1 MMQHNRT
8 RKKSV
13 AICKYGLV
21 GLLSLSVFCAAQEES
36 AISPIHAQRIH
47 EQNIHVKDTAA
58 VAPRPEGSIYMGGFR
73 APKIEKVRVAVIG
86 LGERGLPQTMHFASI
101 PHCEV
106 VAVCDVYDD
115 LAQKAASRLEEKT
128 GKAPAVYSGSRDAYL
143 KMLEEVKP
151 DAVFINTSWETH
163 AQMAIDSMEHG
174 AHAFVEV
181 PLAVT
186 LEDLWRVVDTSERTR
201 KHCMMLENVNYGR
214 EELMFLNMVRQGL
227 IGELLHGEASYI
239 HELRM
244 QMKSVERG
252 CGSWRTYHYAERNGN
267 LYPTHGLGPVAQYMN
282 IARGEDTFDRI
293 VSFGSPAKG
302 RAAYAKKNFPAD
314 HKWNNMEFKCGD
326 MSNSLIKTKAG
337 RTILVQWDETSP
349 RPYDRKNLIQ
359 GTEGTLAGFPLR
371 IAGEKISPGMREEG
385 EGQPGGAEI
394 THKGGYHEWYE
405 GEEAEKDMFAK
416 YDHPLYKRL
425 GEAAKKNGGHGGM
438 DYIMLCRVIEC
449 LHNGEPMDQNVYEG
463 ALWSAVGPLSEKS
476 VNEGGMPQ
484 EFPDFTRGDWKTTE
498 PLGIVE

>member
-1 MMQHNRT
+1 M
-8 RKKSV
+8 KL
-13 AICKYGLV
+13 GLV
-21 GLLSLSVFCAAQEES
+21 SLVCAAAICAAQGEQAAPTIAEQV
-36 AISPIHAQRIH
+36 HT
-47 EQNIHVKDTAA
+47 QNIAQKNTAA
-58 VAPRPEGSIYMGGFR
+58 VSPRPEGSIYMGGFR

-86 LGERGLPQTMHFASI
+86 LGERGMPQTMHFPAI
-101 PHCEV
+101 PDCEV
-106 VAVCDVYDD
+106 VAVCDIYDD
-115 LAQKAASRLEEKT
+115 FVKKAADRLEKRT
-128 GKAPAVYSGSRDAYL
+128 GKRPAEYSGDPKAYL

-181 PLAVT
+181 PMAIT
-186 LEDLWRVVDTSERTR
+186 IEDLWRVVDTAEKTKR
-201 KHCMMLENVNYGR
+201 HCMMLENVNYGR

-227 IGELLHGEASYI
+227 IGELLHGEAAYI

-252 CGSWRTYHYAERNGN
+252 CGSWRTYHYAGRNGN

-282 IARGEDTFDRI
+282 IARGDDTFDRI

-326 MSNSLIKTKAG
+326 MSNSIIKTKSG

-371 IAGEKISPGMREEG
+371 VAGERISPGANSELT

-394 THKGGYHEWYE
+394 VHNGGYHEWFE
-405 GEEAEKDMFAK
+405 GDQAEKALYAK

-438 DYIMLCRVIEC
+438 DYIMLYRVIEC

-463 ALWSAVGPLSEKS
+463 ALWSAVSPLSEKS

-484 EFPDFTRGDWKTTE
+484 EFPDFTRGDWKNTE
-498 PLGIVE
+498 PLQIVK